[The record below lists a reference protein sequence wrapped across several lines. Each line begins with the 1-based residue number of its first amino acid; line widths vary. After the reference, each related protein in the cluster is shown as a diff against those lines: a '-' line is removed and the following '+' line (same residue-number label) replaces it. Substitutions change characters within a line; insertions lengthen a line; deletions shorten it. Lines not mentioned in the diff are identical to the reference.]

1 MGPSPI
7 DYPSLWPSHMQFQT
21 SMPGYRVQGNPFGAP
36 PHQIPHF
43 ASPARGSYPNSPS
56 FGGCRHT
63 NPRFPAQRAAILL
76 MDQWVTHTH
85 HMVEVEVKTTI
96 EAQAQG
102 GEGGG
107 SGLVS
112 VQKGGIP
119 RPPRRA

>member
-43 ASPARGSYPNSPS
+43 ASPAQVHIQIHLALVGAD
-56 FGGCRHT
+56 T
-63 NPRFPAQRAAILL
+63 LIPAQRAAILL